1 MATSTLQSVSSISSV
16 FQDCRLIYGNEAQQ
30 DQIKQL
36 QNLIIQHKLP
46 LTVTLELMTDKLTQ
60 KCLQQI
66 SADDKQAVLLLDNK
80 NKLSVVIDGLS
91 VAPEWDKLQ
100 RRVVSAGRKTE
111 LLLQAAKITA
121 DNQVIDAT
129 AGFGHDSLILASTGA
144 QVTMLE
150 QKPIMAL
157 LLLTEQQ
164 RMRQQP
170 NWQKLMSRLH
180 IINIDALEFFD
191 HYQPSLAATTHSN
204 AVNVIYLD
212 PMFPEDSYQDSKTG
226 KSAKVNK
233 QMQALHQLAAP
244 PTVEQEQQLLQ
255 SAQAIIKANS
265 QQSGRVIVKRPVQ
278 APLFA
283 NQAADESWHNAALR
297 FDGYFIL

>member
-1 MATSTLQSVSSISSV
+1 
-16 FQDCRLIYGNEAQQ
+16 
-30 DQIKQL
+30 
-36 QNLIIQHKLP
+36 
-46 LTVTLELMTDKLTQ
+46 
-60 KCLQQI
+60 
-66 SADDKQAVLLLDNK
+66 
-80 NKLSVVIDGLS
+80 
-91 VAPEWDKLQ
+91 
-100 RRVVSAGRKTE
+100 
-111 LLLQAAKITA
+111 
-121 DNQVIDAT
+121 
-129 AGFGHDSLILASTGA
+129 
-144 QVTMLE
+144 
-150 QKPIMAL
+150 MAL

-164 RMRQQP
+164 RMRRQP

-226 KSAKVNK
+226 KGAKVNK

-244 PTVEQEQQLLQ
+244 PTIEEERLLLQ

-283 NQAADESWHNAALR
+283 NQVADESWHNAALR